1 MVQNIKLI
9 DFNDFFNAKISIS
22 ILDSLHG
29 YKLFKD
35 NTLNLRDKDTKNL
48 IFNLVLYHGLKI
60 VKTHDINKQVL
71 VVQPEII
78 LDSSELLSYFINIKP
93 TKKLILQAVK
103 TLNKQYPDKVIILRE
118 NKDLLNPD
126 ILQFI
131 FNKCNT
137 FN

>member
-126 ILQFI
+126 TLQFI